1 MSDKSKYYYDKDR
14 NKPYEKEKSTQDLI
28 KEVGREIVL
37 LLLKKNE
44 AYGDTANNPPQIF
57 SKLTAKEG
65 LLARL
70 DDKLSR
76 IKKLSINHLGSDPM
90 KDESG
95 VDSIRDIT
103 GYLILLL
110 VQIRKEDNRVK
121 KMLIENKNNKLK
133 EFK

>member
-1 MSDKSKYYYDKDR
+1 MS
-14 NKPYEKEKSTQDLI
+14 NTQELI
-28 KEVGREIVL
+28 KEVGKEIVSL
-37 LLLKKNE
+37 LLQKNK

-57 SKLTAKEG
+57 SKLSAKEG

-76 IKKLSINHLGSDPM
+76 IKKLSINHIGSDPM

-95 VDSIRDIT
+95 IDTIKDIT

-110 VQIRKEDNRVK
+110 VQIRKEENVIIK
-121 KMLIENKNNKLK
+121 KLIKSKNEKLK